1 MMEGTVVPAT
11 QGSIPWNHK
20 IVDFVAS
27 LRNPFTRWHRYG
39 HGGKLDSVD
48 VQILKELLQG
58 QAAAP
63 VNAQFRQSYEAIARR
78 VGVDEETVRNR
89 VKGYHRSG
97 FIQDWRTIVNPN
109 LLRSGEL
116 ALWLDVNPPTSK
128 DEVVEKIRLMPG
140 VVLIGH
146 YYGTLLAIV
155 LRYHDESAVKR
166 QIELIRRVAEV
177 DTFVVG
183 KVPFPRCSRSLGKT
197 DWGIV
202 RALQREP
209 RKPCVAI
216 AKELGLSSRTVRRRM
231 QRMID
236 ERAIFGFPALN
247 PRAAQGSVM
256 STLLVTY
263 TMEQKRE
270 VDEKIGTHLDA
281 YLWHVFHMLPYGIG
295 DPLVCGFNLILPDV
309 GEAEEVLRWAKRLP
323 GILGVRIDLGDGLE
337 TLYGPL
343 DEEIEMGSALPSPD
357 RPVTGDLTP
366 RSP

>member
-1 MMEGTVVPAT
+1 M
-11 QGSIPWNHK
+11 
-20 IVDFVAS
+20 
-27 LRNPFTRWHRYG
+27 
-39 HGGKLDSVD
+39 
-48 VQILKELLQG
+48 
-58 QAAAP
+58 
-63 VNAQFRQSYEAIARR
+63 NAQFRQSYEAIARR

-116 ALWLDVNPPTSK
+116 AIWMDVNPPTSK

-140 VVLIGH
+140 AVLIGH
-146 YYGTLLAIV
+146 YYGTLLAIII
-155 LRYHDESAVKR
+155 RYRNESAVKR

-177 DTFVVG
+177 DTLVVG
-183 KVPFPRCSRSLGKT
+183 KVPFPPCSRPLGKT

-209 RKPCVAI
+209 RKPCAAI
-216 AKELGLSSRTVRRRM
+216 AKELRLSSRTVKRRT
-231 QRMID
+231 
-236 ERAIFGFPALN
+236 
-247 PRAAQGSVM
+247 RAAQGAVM

-263 TMEQKRE
+263 AMEQKRE
-270 VDEKIGTHLDA
+270 VDEKIGTHFA
-281 YLWHVFHMLPYGIG
+281 TYLWHIFHMLPYGIG
-295 DPLVCGFNLILPDV
+295 DPLLCGFNLILPDV

-343 DEEIEMGSALPSPD
+343 DEEIEMGSALLSPD
-357 RPVTGDLTP
+357 RPATADVTP